1 MILIVDDIPENQY
14 SLKKIPELNGFP
26 VDNVKPAQ
34 ESAIKDV
41 EVEVLL
47 NDLLELFGYDFTNYS
62 KASIKRRINRL
73 FTLDKFPSFAEFRY
87 HLKTDS
93 KYVERFVEQITVNV
107 TEMFRDPL
115 FYQALREDVLPQLG
129 TYPFIRIW
137 VAGCSTGEEAYSI
150 AIVLKELNLYDK
162 SLVYATD
169 INPEVLDKAGKG
181 IFPLSQMKQYS
192 ENYSLSG
199 GKHDFSSYYSA
210 NYNSARFDESLKS
223 KMIFSTHN
231 LVSDHSFNQFQLI
244 LCRNVLIY
252 FDKYL
257 QAKVFGLFDES
268 LDNFGFLAL
277 GTKETLRFSSIASNF
292 KQLDSQKIWRKV

>member
-26 VDNVKPAQ
+26 VDNVKPVQ

-41 EVEVLL
+41 EVEILL

-87 HLKTDS
+87 HLQTDS
-93 KYVERFVEQITVNV
+93 KYVKRFVEQITVNV

-115 FYQALREDVLPQLG
+115 FYKALREEVLPQLD

-210 NYNSARFDESLKS
+210 NYNSAIFDESLKS

-257 QAKVFGLFDES
+257 QAKVFGLFDGS
-268 LDNFGFLAL
+268 LENLGFLAL

-292 KQLDSQKIWRKV
+292 KQLNSQKIWRKV